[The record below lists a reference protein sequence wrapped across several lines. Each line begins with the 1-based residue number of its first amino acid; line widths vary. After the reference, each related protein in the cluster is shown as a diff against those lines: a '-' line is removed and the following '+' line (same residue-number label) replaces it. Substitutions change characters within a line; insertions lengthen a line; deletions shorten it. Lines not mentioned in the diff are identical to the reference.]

1 MVLSLPSNSRNIAP
15 LWYSRISSII
25 FIYSG
30 ALSLNALYIQS
41 IGSGLGI
48 YSGLFEISI
57 LSQIFELLILV
68 LGSLILMSWPNLAIL
83 NYTLIP
89 GRGEAAAPTKEYS
102 LIVLISTL
110 GSILLVS
117 TSDLISL
124 YLSIEL
130 QSFGVYILASLYR
143 NSDPA
148 VSAGLKYYLIGGL
161 SSCLILFGCSLIY
174 SYSGLTNLESI
185 QNILSAQ
192 SASSNNI
199 LWGIYLGIIILI
211 IGLLIK
217 IGAAPLH
224 NWAPDVYD
232 NSPTVVTIW
241 LTIMPKISI
250 LVFWIALHIKLGIIS
265 NNIIY
270 SNITNSLLRDA
281 PLLITDSIINNNG
294 AALTII
300 LKNLLLISS
309 LLSLLIG
316 TISGLY
322 QTKIK
327 RLLAYSSISHLGF
340 ILLAL
345 SLNSEQSIESVI
357 FYIIQYSIT
366 NLNIFIIIISLGLF
380 IYPYYYLY
388 NFEPRSGG
396 QAIDINF
403 ISQFKGIFFC
413 NPIIS
418 ICLTISLFS
427 MAGIPP
433 LLGFFAKQFVLSS
446 SLENGYYFMSLL
458 GIIVSIISAC
468 YYLKIIKLLH
478 TENIEYS
485 YGGAPRY
492 NHYLIPNTHSFI
504 ISTLTLIIL
513 LFVFKPSIL
522 LNISTIIS
530 LSLFYC

>member
-1 MVLSLPSNSRNIAP
+1 MIFISILILIVVLSLPSNTRNIAP

-25 FIYSG
+25 FIYAG
-30 ALSLNALYIQS
+30 ALTLNALYIQS
-41 IGSGLGI
+41 IGSGIGI

-57 LSQIFELLILV
+57 LSQIFEELILI
-68 LGSLILMSWPNLAIL
+68 LGSIILMGWPKLAIL

-89 GRGEAAAPTKEYS
+89 EKIGNYPKEYS

-110 GSILLVS
+110 GSILLLS
-117 TSDLISL
+117 SSDLISL

-161 SSCLILFGCSLIY
+161 SSCIILFGCSLIY

-185 QNILSAQ
+185 QNLLSIN
-192 SASSNNI
+192 SSNNI

-250 LVFWIALHIKLGIIS
+250 LIFLIELHSKFGIIS
-265 NNIIY
+265 NNIIN
-270 SNITNSLLRDA
+270 SNITISFLNS
-281 PLLITDSIINNNG
+281 LLITDNIIINND
-294 AALTII
+294 LTII

-309 LLSLLIG
+309 LFSLLIG
-316 TISGLY
+316 TIGGLY

-327 RLLAYSSISHLGF
+327 RLFAYSSISHLGF
-340 ILLAL
+340 ILLGL
-345 SLNSEQSIESVI
+345 SINSEQSIESVI

-380 IYPYYYLY
+380 IYPYYYYLY
-388 NFEPRSGG
+388 NFDNRGH
-396 QAIDINF
+396 AIDINF

-446 SLENGYYFMSLL
+446 ALENGYYFMSLL

-485 YGGAPRY
+485 YEYCY

-504 ISTLTLIIL
+504 ISTLTLSIL

-530 LSLFYC
+530 LSLFYW

>member
-1 MVLSLPSNSRNIAP
+1 MIFISILILIVVLSLPSNTRNIAP

-68 LGSLILMSWPNLAIL
+68 LGSLILMSWPKLAIL

-89 GRGEAAAPTKEYS
+89 EKIGGEAPTKEYS

-124 YLSIEL
+124 YLSIQL

-250 LVFWIALHIKLGIIS
+250 LVFLIAFHIKLGIIT

-270 SNITNSLLRDA
+270 SNIT
-281 PLLITDSIINNNG
+281 DSIIINKD
-294 AALTII
+294 LTII

-327 RLLAYSSISHLGF
+327 RLFAYSSISHLGF

-380 IYPYYYLY
+380 IYPYYLY

-418 ICLTISLFS
+418 FCLTISLFS

-485 YGGAPRY
+485 YGGAKRARY
-492 NHYLIPNTHSFI
+492 NHSLIPNTHSFI